1 LFVNENPF
9 AGSQRR
15 AADVDGRRHLRS
27 SGSANTHGAAGRST
41 NSAHDTRRPRLS
53 RGCGQS
59 MELPSA
65 NDHGLTVAADVPPT
79 T

>member
-1 LFVNENPF
+1 VTKLFVNENPF

-15 AADVDGRRHLRS
+15 AADVDGHRHLRS
-27 SGSANTHGAAGRST
+27 ANTQYHWSFHQLGARY
-41 NSAHDTRRPRLS
+41 SATGLS

-65 NDHGLTVAADVPPT
+65 NDHGLTVAAGVPPT